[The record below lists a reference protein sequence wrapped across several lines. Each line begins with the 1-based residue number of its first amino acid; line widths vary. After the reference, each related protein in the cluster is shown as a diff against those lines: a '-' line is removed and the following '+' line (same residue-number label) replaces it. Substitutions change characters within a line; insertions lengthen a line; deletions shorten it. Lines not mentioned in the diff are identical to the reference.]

1 MMIDVARARRETP
14 GCDYVLHFNNAG
26 AALMPGVVVN
36 RVVEHLHLEAEMG
49 GYEAADAMSAELDG
63 VYESVG
69 SLIGADSSEIALM
82 DSATRAW
89 DMAFYS
95 LGLEE
100 GDRILTSESSYGSN
114 FIAYLQR
121 TRQTGAVV
129 EVVPSEPSGQIS
141 VDALDQMMDDR
152 VALVA
157 LTHIPT
163 NGGLVNPAAAVG
175 AVCHEHGAPY
185 LLDATQSVGQMPIDV
200 TEIGCDFLAGTSR
213 KYLRGP
219 RGVGFL
225 FVDTSAATWLEPAML
240 DLRAATWVS
249 PQEYHLAPDAKRF
262 ESWESDI
269 AARLGFGV
277 AIDYAMSWGVGTIWH
292 FVQNLAG
299 ALRERLSELGSVTV
313 HDIGIEKCGIVTFTH
328 ERRDAEDV
336 VAGLRDQAM
345 NASVT
350 TPASTLLDATSR
362 GLPNMVRASVHYY
375 NTEKEVARFVAAVG
389 AMR

>member
-26 AALMPGVVVN
+26 AALMPEVVVN

-49 GYEAADAMSAELDG
+49 GYEAADAIAGELDG

-69 SLIGADSSEIALM
+69 SLIGADSSEIALT
-82 DSATRAW
+82 DSGTRAW

-95 LGLEE
+95 LGLQE

-121 TRQTGAVV
+121 ARQTGARV
-129 EVVPSEPSGQIS
+129 EVVPSDPSGQIS

-157 LTHIPT
+157 LTHVPT

-175 AVCHEHGAPY
+175 AVCQAHGTPY

-200 TEIGCDFLAGTSR
+200 TEIGCDFLAGASR
-213 KYLRGP
+213 KFLRGP

-225 FVDTSAATWLEPAML
+225 FVNTSAATWLEPAML
-240 DLRAATWVS
+240 DIRAATWVG

-262 ESWESDI
+262 ESWESDV
-269 AARLGFGV
+269 AARLGLGV
-277 AIDYAMSWGVGTIWH
+277 AIDYAMTWGIGTIWH
-292 FVQNLAG
+292 FVQNLANV
-299 ALRERLSELGSVTV
+299 LRERLSELSAVTV
-313 HDIGIEKCGIVTFTH
+313 RDIGSEKCGIVTFTH
-328 ERRDAEDV
+328 ERREAEDV

>member
-1 MMIDVARARRETP
+1 
-14 GCDYVLHFNNAG
+14 
-26 AALMPGVVVN
+26 
-36 RVVEHLHLEAEMG
+36 
-49 GYEAADAMSAELDG
+49 
-63 VYESVG
+63 
-69 SLIGADSSEIALM
+69 
-82 DSATRAW
+82 
-89 DMAFYS
+89 
-95 LGLEE
+95 
-100 GDRILTSESSYGSN
+100 
-114 FIAYLQR
+114 
-121 TRQTGAVV
+121 
-129 EVVPSEPSGQIS
+129 
-141 VDALDQMMDDR
+141 MMDNR

-225 FVDTSAATWLEPAML
+225 FVNTSAATWLEPAML
-240 DLRAATWVS
+240 DMRAATWAS

-262 ESWESDI
+262 ESWESDV

-299 ALRERLSELGSVTV
+299 ALRERLSELRSVTV
-313 HDIGIEKCGIVTFTH
+313 RDIGGEKCGIVTFTH

>member
-26 AALMPGVVVN
+26 AALMPEVVVK
-36 RVVEHLHLEAEMG
+36 RVVEHLHLEAEIG
-49 GYEAADAMSAELDG
+49 GYEAADAISAELDG

-69 SLIGADSSEIALM
+69 ALIGADSSEIALT
-82 DSATRAW
+82 DSGTRAW

-129 EVVPSEPSGQIS
+129 EVVPSDPSGQIS

-157 LTHIPT
+157 LTHVPT

-175 AVCHEHGAPY
+175 AVCQEHGTPY
-185 LLDATQSVGQMPIDV
+185 LLDATQSVGQIPIDV
-200 TEIGCDFLAGTSR
+200 TEIGCDFLAGVSR

-225 FVDTSAATWLEPAML
+225 FVNTSAATWLEPAML
-240 DLRAATWVS
+240 DIRAATWVA

-262 ESWESDI
+262 ESWESDV

-292 FVQNLAG
+292 FVQNLATG
-299 ALRERLSELGSVTV
+299 LRDRLNELPSVTV
-313 HDIGIEKCGIVTFTH
+313 RDIGSEKCGIVTFTH
-328 ERRDAEDV
+328 DRREAEDV